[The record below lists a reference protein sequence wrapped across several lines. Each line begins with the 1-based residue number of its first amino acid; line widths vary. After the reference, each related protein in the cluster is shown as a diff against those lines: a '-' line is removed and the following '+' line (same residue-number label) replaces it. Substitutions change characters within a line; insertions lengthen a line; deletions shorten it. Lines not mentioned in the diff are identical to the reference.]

1 MALMVTGISLPRDG
15 RLFEIAIVADM
26 RGSVIPVFAVLAC
39 LTLPGLAATPALAHP
54 PPLGLTGFTGGALH
68 PLFVIDHVL
77 AVLAVGLLMGS
88 QPRWRWLPA
97 ISFVLG
103 IAAGIAVMVSG
114 AAPLYANETI
124 LGIAVLS
131 GVLVALA
138 WPLSIRIGI
147 ALAGVLGIA
156 IVLDSPPET
165 LSIREANQTLAGT
178 AFGATVFLI
187 AVRQAAQYARPL
199 WARIAVRAAGSWI
212 AAAAILAL
220 ALRFVRPD

>member
-1 MALMVTGISLPRDG
+1 
-15 RLFEIAIVADM
+15 
-26 RGSVIPVFAVLAC
+26 
-39 LTLPGLAATPALAHP
+39 LAHP

-68 PLFVIDHVL
+68 PLFVIDHVM
-77 AVLAVGLLMGS
+77 AVLATGLLMGRE
-88 QPRWRWLPA
+88 PRWGLMPV
-97 ISFVLG
+97 IGFVLG

-114 AAPLYANETI
+114 AVPLYANEII
-124 LGIAVLS
+124 LGIALVS

-138 WPLSIRIGI
+138 WPLSVRIGI

-156 IVLDSPPET
+156 IALDSPPEA
-165 LSIREANQTLAGT
+165 LSISEANRTLAGT

-187 AVRQAAQYARPL
+187 AVWQAARCARPM